1 MAATGIG
8 VIGPDDLA
16 RAVDAG
22 RNGAVGGQG
31 VVEDGV
37 GVDWHLVSFR
47 ESVDRKAEPF
57 SNSLGLNCSRRARQ
71 HPFGNDALLQ
81 SFLFQRGASGG
92 CHRPGLKRAAAWP
105 EAAVVT
111 RRHRTAF
118 EVSAPPPPPPKP
130 AIACTS

>member
-57 SNSLGLNCSRRARQ
+57 SNSLGLNCSRRRASATIRQ
-71 HPFGNDALLQ
+71 RRLI
-81 SFLFQRGASGG
+81 
-92 CHRPGLKRAAAWP
+92 
-105 EAAVVT
+105 AVLSIST
-111 RRHRTAF
+111 RRVGRLSSTR
-118 EVSAPPPPPPKP
+118 PQ
-130 AIACTS
+130 